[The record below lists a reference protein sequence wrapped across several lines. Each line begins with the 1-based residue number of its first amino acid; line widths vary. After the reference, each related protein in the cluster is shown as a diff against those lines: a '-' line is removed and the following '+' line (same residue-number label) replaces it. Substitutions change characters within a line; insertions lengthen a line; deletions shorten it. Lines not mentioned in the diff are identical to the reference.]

1 MKTNPLGCK
10 EVAIDAGLKGH
21 LLRYIH
27 YEYTQLP
34 NQTGTLSMDGSNLRH
49 TDLCDHSNSTYLS
62 AKNEFIDRCTR
73 SVSGK
78 PLAFLSIAAA
88 TQGKESSSRL
98 PTNLR
103 KTVAGLLLL
112 TTLWTLFQYLSISR
126 SMIGG
131 VDWFYYLCYS
141 RDIINGYPVSDNIH
155 SYFPGVYV
163 IWTWVMRLA
172 GKT

>member
-10 EVAIDAGLKGH
+10 EVAIDADLKGH

-34 NQTGTLSMDGSNLRH
+34 NQAGTLSMDGSNLRH
-49 TDLCDHSNSTYLS
+49 TDLCSHSNSTYLN

-103 KTVAGLLLL
+103 EDSSRLITTYNSVDSVSVSVDQSFDDRWSRLVLLPLL
-112 TTLWTLFQYLSISR
+112 Q
-126 SMIGG
+126 
-131 VDWFYYLCYS
+131 
-141 RDIINGYPVSDNIH
+141 P
-155 SYFPGVYV
+155 
-163 IWTWVMRLA
+163 
-172 GKT
+172 